1 MLIPLKTLVERFDI
15 KPTGVLHVGAN
26 IGEES
31 VQYEE
36 QGIKNVIWIEAN
48 PDIYNVLTDNVSKF
62 GHRCLNFC
70 AGDENKDVTFHIAN
84 NNGQSSSVLELGT
97 HRKNH
102 PSVRYTHDVQVS
114 MLRIDTFFSEE
125 RLEWLEGID
134 FISMDVQGFELQVLK
149 GMGDLMKQFK
159 YVYAEVNKEEVYQ
172 GNGLVGE
179 VDQYLSKFGF
189 RPRMEKWTNAKWG
202 DKFYSK

>member
-1 MLIPLKTLVERFDI
+1 MLIPLKTLVERFGI
-15 KPTGVLHVGAN
+15 NPNGVLHVGAN
-26 IGEES
+26 VGEEA

-36 QGIKNVIWIEAN
+36 HGIKKVIWIEAN
-48 PDIYNVLTDNVSKF
+48 PDIYQTLISNVSNL

-70 AGDENKDVTFHIAN
+70 AGDENKDTVFHVAN

-102 PSVRYTHDVQVS
+102 PNVRYTHDIQVS

-125 RLEWLEGID
+125 RLEWIEGID
-134 FISMDVQGFELQVLK
+134 FLSMDVQGFELNVLK
-149 GMGDLMKQFK
+149 GMGDLLNQFK

-172 GNGLVGE
+172 RNALVAD

-189 RPRMEKWTNAKWG
+189 RPRMEKWTGAKWG